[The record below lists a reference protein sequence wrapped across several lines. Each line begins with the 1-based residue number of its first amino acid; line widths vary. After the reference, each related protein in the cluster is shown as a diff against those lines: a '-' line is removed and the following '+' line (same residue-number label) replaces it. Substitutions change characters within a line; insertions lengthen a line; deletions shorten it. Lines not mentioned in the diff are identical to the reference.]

1 MAAHIR
7 HRIMTA
13 DIRPGDFVRLDDVAA
28 ELGVSVT
35 PVREALLTLRGEGM
49 VDLEPHR
56 GYRVGPLDR
65 VDVDDLF
72 WLQGEIAVRLALRTA
87 AAVTPAD
94 LDELQWWIR
103 QLRAAVEAG
112 DEQRVMEAEFEFHR
126 AHNVIAGGTK
136 LAWFLLAAT
145 RYTPARLYATDPE
158 WGNTAVDSHERLVDA
173 YRRGDV
179 DEAVTQTR
187 RQFTDGAARLTH
199 HLEWSGI
206 WTAPA
211 SDRTQV

>member
-1 MAAHIR
+1 
-7 HRIMTA
+7 MTA
-13 DIRPGDFVRLDDVAA
+13 DIRPGEFIRLDDIAA

-87 AAVTPAD
+87 AAVTSDD
-94 LDELQWWIR
+94 LDELQWWTR
-103 QLRAAVEAG
+103 RLRTAVESG
-112 DEQRVMEAEFEFHR
+112 DENGVIEAEFEFHR

-145 RYTPARLYATDPE
+145 RYTPARLYANDPE
-158 WGNTAVDSHERLVDA
+158 WGHTAVDSHERLIDA
-173 YRRGDV
+173 YRSSDV
-179 DEAVTQTR
+179 DEAVVQTR
-187 RQFTDGAARLTH
+187 RQFTDGAARLTR
-199 HLEWSGI
+199 HLEQSGI
-206 WTAPA
+206 WGATD